1 MPHTGVGETE
11 AEDENFESCAAK
23 VGNRR
28 RTQRQGS
35 CSQMSTWPA
44 GRYDLVV
51 LVL

>member
-11 AEDENFESCAAK
+11 AEDENLESRAAK

-44 GRYDLVV
+44 GRYDLV